1 MTNVDLSKF
10 EHLKNKF
17 VFIQNNVYGDKID
30 LSNMKE
36 YSPNLEPN
44 LVRYF
49 FKSIL
54 KFQIEI
60 APIEKVYFSF
70 TFTYQ
75 QHICYIT
82 AAKFGYRLYCE
93 EEIKEDLFSAFIE
106 INYLIEDAFIKY
118 SIVQIENNEYILPN
132 DMWIFNK
139 NISFI
144 ESKIT
149 SYNDKL
155 IKLANQRY
163 EEKIEKSNGGT
174 SYSWIDK
181 LGFESDDL
189 SLSVINYLDFQFSK
203 IEHLFALLYP
213 LIYDVKNDSEPY
225 SKYLRLNYRS
235 KIEKCCPNINESILN
250 DLSLIKEIHRNRF
263 AHGFFS
269 MEKELE
275 IKIPNFGNY
284 YMSVGNKIKGFKRY
298 KDFYEYSDYLNFK
311 TIFHNLF
318 DYLEQNFPLQ
328 LKLINNGLPI
338 QLDYDI
344 YRDVFISEKNTLDYI
359 ERYFYHEDMIANM
372 DW

>member
-1 MTNVDLSKF
+1 MSNVDLSKF
-10 EHLKNKF
+10 EYLKNEF
-17 VFIQNNVYGDKID
+17 VFIQNNVYGNKID

-36 YSPNLEPN
+36 YYPNLEPN

-49 FKSIL
+49 FKNIL

-70 TFTYQ
+70 TFTYK

-82 AAKFGYRLYCE
+82 AAKFGYSLYCE
-93 EEIKEDLFSAFIE
+93 EDIKEDLFSTFIE
-106 INYLIEDAFIKY
+106 IQCLIEDAFIKY
-118 SIVQIENNEYILPN
+118 SIVQIENNEYSLPN
-132 DMWIFNK
+132 DIWIFNK

-144 ESKIT
+144 ERKII

-155 IKLANQRY
+155 IKFSNQRY
-163 EEKIEKSNGGT
+163 EEKIENINGGT
-174 SYSWIDK
+174 SYSWKDK
-181 LGFESDDL
+181 LRFESDDL

-203 IEHLFALLYP
+203 IEHLFVLLYP
-213 LIYDVKNDSEPY
+213 LIYDVKKDSEPY
-225 SKYLRLNYRS
+225 SKYILLDYIS
-235 KIEKCCPNINESILN
+235 KIKKCCPNINDSILDN
-250 DLSLIKEIHRNRF
+250 LSLIKEIHRNRF
-263 AHGFFS
+263 AHGLFS
-269 MEKELE
+269 REKQLE

-284 YMSVGNKIKGFKRY
+284 YMSVGRKIKGFKRY

-311 TIFHNLF
+311 NAFQNLF

-344 YRDVFISEKNTLDYI
+344 YRDVFTSEKNTLDYI